1 MSPRQRGRT
10 AAPFS
15 LALLLSL
22 AAAIN
27 AGSSVPCVIPATAAG
42 VAETDIPTL
51 RACFS
56 AVPANATTTQQTL
69 ETARGIVSTY
79 SFTDLLKETGPPWQL
94 RIDAQALLD
103 DLGRAGF
110 SGDFELHEALN
121 NLFASFHDAHTQYL
135 KPACYSADV
144 LQPVGLTATLV
155 ANRLVLRT
163 ASLLLRGVD
172 VTARYAPDFPTGAE
186 IVAIDGVGALTALNR
201 FAESIPDGSD
211 AASRFTAVINRQ
223 AFSYRNTMQRQVPTA
238 ANVSWTLRD
247 ATGNTTTYP
256 VPWRVYV
263 APSDSVANFTRS
275 CVRVV
280 QPAANCSAASA
291 HDPANPLQALARR
304 LAAQLDDSGV
314 FANGTHPGLGRDV
327 DDLSGRGSGTTSP
340 HAEGSRVRHID
351 TLLREL
357 QYLAGL
363 PPGVQRL
370 WEPIL
375 AIRAVHGEL
384 RAETERRRRL
394 QGGTLGPSVGDLEAL
409 ATLQQLPA
417 SAWAAAGLH
426 AGVWAAGAAGAVA
439 PYAAAVLASASS
451 GRLSTQQVMQL
462 LQPAEKAAAVPS
474 LALGADGLSLA
485 DVISAGVVASGS
497 VQVLSDRSGTMGTL
511 LLWDS
516 GLQALRLRVST
527 FLPPAVSACSSG
539 LGPCATAAQLA
550 AYSRCVGTAADGFL
564 AAVSTDV
571 WSNWASLGA
580 KALLVD
586 LTSNGGG
593 FVSLGQ
599 ATMLSLVAALYRAP
613 YAANPVFDVR
623 SSPLYASTLAFLQAN
638 PAVNDTTPSLTGY
651 YRVTSI
657 SSPPAGSTLT
667 RGGLTTAPVRRADV
681 SWYSPGSPMYR
692 GPGVSAYSVPMS
704 LFDSGSVQAY
714 AVAAPPVPLDSSN
727 LVLLTDGLC
736 GSMCGQF
743 LRTLHVQGLARVL
756 GVGGLPGSP
765 GDTTSFIG
773 GFVLDSN
780 ALGQG
785 LAAMSA
791 AGWVPPPNVSVIRQ
805 QAHSGYWTVNFGAME
820 ALVDPSAYEQYRSK
834 PADLQLHVWGSLAT
848 ASNDAA
854 LRSAAAALLAMPV
867 QQPDGT
873 FVSGADLGGGSTRE
887 SEYRAAA
894 IALGALCVVLGLC
907 LTTSCVL
914 LTLPELRKSVSHR
927 CRGCCFARSSVT
939 GRRTVW
945 GGGSMWVPNEAAG
958 GMPAGVVLMGSAPFG
973 RASSAGAP
981 SGAGPARP
989 STCAAPT
996 PASGRPQVAQV

>member
-1 MSPRQRGRT
+1 
-10 AAPFS
+10 
-15 LALLLSL
+15 
-22 AAAIN
+22 
-27 AGSSVPCVIPATAAG
+27 
-42 VAETDIPTL
+42 
-51 RACFS
+51 
-56 AVPANATTTQQTL
+56 
-69 ETARGIVSTY
+69 
-79 SFTDLLKETGPPWQL
+79 
-94 RIDAQALLD
+94 
-103 DLGRAGF
+103 
-110 SGDFELHEALN
+110 
-121 NLFASFHDAHTQYL
+121 
-135 KPACYSADV
+135 
-144 LQPVGLTATLV
+144 
-155 ANRLVLRT
+155 
-163 ASLLLRGVD
+163 
-172 VTARYAPDFPTGAE
+172 
-186 IVAIDGVGALTALNR
+186 
-201 FAESIPDGSD
+201 
-211 AASRFTAVINRQ
+211 
-223 AFSYRNTMQRQVPTA
+223 
-238 ANVSWTLRD
+238 
-247 ATGNTTTYP
+247 
-256 VPWRVYV
+256 
-263 APSDSVANFTRS
+263 
-275 CVRVV
+275 
-280 QPAANCSAASA
+280 
-291 HDPANPLQALARR
+291 
-304 LAAQLDDSGV
+304 
-314 FANGTHPGLGRDV
+314 
-327 DDLSGRGSGTTSP
+327 
-340 HAEGSRVRHID
+340 
-351 TLLREL
+351 
-357 QYLAGL
+357 
-363 PPGVQRL
+363 
-370 WEPIL
+370 
-375 AIRAVHGEL
+375 
-384 RAETERRRRL
+384 
-394 QGGTLGPSVGDLEAL
+394 
-409 ATLQQLPA
+409 
-417 SAWAAAGLH
+417 
-426 AGVWAAGAAGAVA
+426 VWAAGVAGAVA

-451 GRLSTQQVMQL
+451 GRLSQQQVVRL
-462 LQPAEKAAAVPS
+462 LQQAEESVVPS
-474 LALGADGLSLA
+474 LALGADGLPLA
-485 DVISAGVVASGS
+485 DALFAGVTASGS

-516 GLQALRLRVST
+516 GLEALRLRLST

-571 WSNWASLGA
+571 WTNWASLGA

-657 SSPPAGSTLT
+657 SPPSAGSTLT
-667 RGGLTTAPVRRADV
+667 RGGLTTAPVRRSDL
-681 SWYSPGSPMYR
+681 SWYSPGRPMYR
-692 GPGVSAYSVPMS
+692 GPGASAFSVPMS

-714 AVAAPPVPLDSSN
+714 AVAPPPVPLDSSN

-873 FVSGADLGGGSTRE
+873 FASGADLGGGSSSD

-894 IALGALCVVLGLC
+894 IALGALCVALALGLAA
-907 LTTSCVL
+907 SCVL
-914 LTLPELRKSVSHR
+914 LTLPDLRKAVSHR

-958 GMPAGVVLMGSAPFG
+958 VMPAGVVLMGSAPFG
-973 RASSAGAP
+973 RASTHGAA
-981 SGAGPARP
+981 SGAGPARAS
-989 STCAAPT
+989 STCAPPST
-996 PASGRPQVAQV
+996 ASGRPHVALV